1 MLKLSESAQLENREK
16 NLKRLLLY
24 KVVNNPDTLL
34 KSHVVG
40 YPYSTCY
47 VRELPFWN
55 LYT

>member
-1 MLKLSESAQLENREK
+1 MLKLYESAQLENQEK
-16 NLKRLLLY
+16 NLKQLLLY

-47 VRELPFWN
+47 VRQLPF
-55 LYT
+55 